1 MSQLSVNAI
10 LDANGG
16 NTATINS
23 MTPTADSLQGFRNR
37 IINGDMRI
45 SQAAAGSSITP
56 ASSGANASNFAV
68 DRFRIAYSQN
78 SKLTAQQNA
87 GSVTPPAG
95 FKNYLGV
102 SVSTTAT
109 VGASDFFLVGQAI
122 EGFNLADLEW
132 GTANAKPITIS
143 FWTYS
148 NTTGTFG
155 GAINNSAYNRAYP
168 FTYAISSANTWEYKT
183 VSLSGDTTGTW
194 LTTNGVG
201 AYVWFSLGTG
211 SSRSTTASS
220 WASGE
225 YYSATGATSLMG
237 STSNYLYITGVQLE
251 VGSVATPFERRPFGA
266 ELALCQRYFYKH
278 AEGSAKT
285 IAIGGYY
292 SSTSIDTVVFMK
304 VSMRAAP
311 SLVQTT
317 GSNYYRINRNG
328 GSDEFDSFDIIDRVT
343 TEAAQITS
351 TANISGTAGHVG
363 LVITNNASS
372 SLAFSAEL

>member
-1 MSQLSVNAI
+1 MALTQVSPALLNAE
-10 LDANGG
+10 AQ
-16 NTATINS
+16 A
-23 MTPTADSLQGFRNR
+23 QGFRNR

-45 SQAAAGSSITP
+45 SQAAAGASITP

-87 GSVTPPAG
+87 GSVTPPTG

-109 VGASDFFLVGQAI
+109 VGASDYFLVGQAI

-132 GTANAKPITIS
+132 GTANAKSITIS
-143 FWTYS
+143 FWAYS

-155 GAINNSAYNRAYP
+155 GAINNSAYDRAYP

-251 VGSVATPFERRPFGA
+251 VGSVATEFERRPYGT
-266 ELALCQRYFYKH
+266 ELALCQRYFQTWGGTNNYELMPFFGIGFSTNTV
-278 AEGSAKT
+278 EGPFT
-285 IAIGGYY
+285 FIQP
-292 SSTSIDTVVFMK
+292 
-304 VSMRAAP
+304 MRAAP
-311 SLVQTT
+311 TLSTAGTLGFLDVAAFYSVGTLILDSAGLQTA
-317 GSNYYRINRNG
+317 
-328 GSDEFDSFDIIDRVT
+328 RVR
-343 TEAAQITS
+343 TS
-351 TANISGTAGHVG
+351 TSSGITQYRPYQLLAN
-363 LVITNNASS
+363 N
-372 SLAFSAEL
+372 SLAARIQLSSEL